1 MKFKVKVRIEVEQD
15 GDAFYAYCPDLK
27 GVHVDGETAEEA
39 RKNAMLAV
47 SAYVQSLVR
56 HDEPIPVGIM
66 GAAAVHPQ
74 AAESIEEVLVDAWA
88 SQVISGISC
97 EAYLLTN

>member
-15 GDAFYAYCPDLK
+15 GDSYYAYCPDLK
-27 GVHVDGETAEEA
+27 GVHVDGDTADQA
-39 RKNAMLAV
+39 RSNAMLAV

-66 GAAAVHPQ
+66 PSAGAHVGLG
-74 AAESIEEVLVDAWA
+74 AAESVEEVLV
-88 SQVISGISC
+88 
-97 EAYLLTN
+97 EA

>member
-27 GVHVDGETAEEA
+27 GVHVDGETADEA

-66 GAAAVHPQ
+66 SQQ
-74 AAESIEEVLVDAWA
+74 ATQREVAESIEEVLVDA
-88 SQVISGISC
+88 
-97 EAYLLTN
+97 